1 MYPAKSHAQRV
12 VKIYESLFKEKA
24 TFDIYVAGEKSRLW
38 PHSDQ
43 DVKFRQNR
51 YFNYLT
57 GAFDQKDCSV
67 VYYTQE
73 DKLVLYIPLLDEEA
87 VMWSGLPLSL
97 DDAKALYDVDDVKY
111 ITDLSIKNETHAIE
125 ADTEFVSVKADPK
138 LKDAMDEAR
147 AVKDEYEIKLIKRAN
162 EISDKC
168 HLAVMSALPIET
180 NEQHIHAEFAYH
192 AIRQGSKNE
201 AYDPICC
208 SGTNAGTLHYVKN
221 DEELRNRL
229 LVLLDA
235 GAEHECYASDIT
247 RCFPISGK
255 WSKESREIYDIVK
268 EMQTETMLRIKPGVQ
283 WSDLHLLAHKILI
296 DGFLKLGIFKTGSSP
311 VEIFQ
316 SGISAAFYPH
326 GLGHM
331 IGMDTHDT
339 AGHANYE
346 DPDPKLRYL
355 RIRRALEEGFV
366 VTVEPGCY
374 FNDFLL
380 ENLGGEGKHFVD
392 SGVLEKYKSV
402 GGVRIEDDVLVTKSG
417 FRNLTSITSD
427 ADEIEKIVQKG
438 IERGLKGFHNVV

>member
-1 MYPAKSHAQRV
+1 MYPAKAHAKRV
-12 VKIYESLFKEKA
+12 VEVYEALFKQKV
-24 TFDIYVAGEKSRLW
+24 TFDIYVAGEKTRLW
-38 PHSDQ
+38 PYSDQ

-51 YFNYLT
+51 YFNYFT
-57 GAFDQKDCSV
+57 GAHDQKDCSV
-67 VYYTQE
+67 VYYTSE
-73 DKLVLYIPLLDEEA
+73 DKLVLYLPAVDEEGI
-87 VMWSGLPLSL
+87 MWSGLPLSI
-97 DDAKALYDVDDVKY
+97 DDAKALYDVDDVKF
-111 ITDLSIKNETHAIE
+111 ITELCLRNETHAIE
-125 ADTEFVSVKADPK
+125 ADTDFETLKVDNR
-138 LKDAMDEAR
+138 LKDAIDEAR

-180 NEQHIHAEFAYH
+180 NERHLHAEFAYH

-221 DEELRNRL
+221 DEEMKNRL

-268 EMQTETMLRIKPGVQ
+268 EMQTETMIRIKPGVQ
-283 WSDLHLLAHKILI
+283 WSELHLLAHKILI
-296 DGFLKLGIFKTGSSP
+296 EGFLRLGIFKSGSSP
-311 VEIFQ
+311 TKIFQ
-316 SGISAAFYPH
+316 SGISAAFFPH

-339 AGHANYE
+339 AGHATSQ

-355 RIRRALEEGFV
+355 RIGRALEEGFV

-374 FNDFLL
+374 FNDFLI
-380 ENLGGEGKHFVD
+380 ENIGEEGKHFVD
-392 SGVLEKYKSV
+392 FDVLEKYKSV
-402 GGVRIEDDVLVTKSG
+402 GGVRIEDDVLVNRSG
-417 FRNLTSITSD
+417 FENLTGITSD

-438 IERGLKGFHNVV
+438 IERGRDGFHVVV